1 MNPKCPKCNSCE
13 TVKRGS
19 RRGLKRFLC
28 KKCHGSFS
36 VDHRRKAELL
46 WIQHVDG
53 VPIRKLADER
63 KLSIAQTYQKLIA
76 ELNRVVEN
84 VLVTKIYCDPEKF
97 CGILIVDGKFI
108 KVRGYKQKIPF
119 IYGIDY
125 LTHDIPIHQLSQ
137 SESEVA
143 FEEFFKELKT
153 NKYPLHIVV
162 CDDRSSLEKP
172 LKKYYPEAII
182 QHCQNHYVNNIRE
195 ALHVRTAE
203 THQHFFNSIKKHIF
217 DEYSDEEN
225 LKTQLNYIFEKHA
238 KKNSMRIAIL
248 KDIYKRREKLFS
260 YTKVPHCPKNTN
272 LIELYNS
279 HLNARVRSI
288 KGFKSFANA
297 ERWCNAYIIRRRTK
311 SLTDCRGKFKPLNG
325 KPSLQNTLKKE
336 VGWTEIFLE
345 KTPKTER

>member
-1 MNPKCPKCNSCE
+1 M
-13 TVKRGS
+13 
-19 RRGLKRFLC
+19 KRFLC
-28 KKCHGSFS
+28 VECNCRFS
-36 VDHRRKAELL
+36 VDHRRKEELL

-63 KLSIAQTYQKLIA
+63 KLSIAQTYQKLVT
-76 ELNRVVEN
+76 ELDRVVKN
-84 VLVTKIYCDPEKF
+84 VLVTKTYCDPEKF

-108 KVRGYKQKIPF
+108 KVRGHKQKIPF

-125 LTHDIPIHQLSQ
+125 LTHDIPIHRLSQ
-137 SESEVA
+137 SESEIA

-153 NKYPLHIVV
+153 NNYPLKIVA

-172 LKKYYPEAII
+172 LKKYYPDALI

-195 ALHVRTAE
+195 LLHVRTDQ
-203 THQHFFNSIKKHIF
+203 THLHFFNSVKKHIF
-217 DEYSDEEN
+217 DEYTNEEN
-225 LKTQLNYIFEKHA
+225 FKTQLKYIFVKHA
-238 KKNSMRIAIL
+238 QKNSIRITIL
-248 KDIYKRREKLFS
+248 KDIYKRREKLFN
-260 YTKVPHCPKNTN
+260 YTKVQHCPKNTN

-311 SLTDCRGKFKPLNG
+311 SLTDCRGKFKGLNG
-325 KPSLQNTLKKE
+325 KPSLQNTLKKQA
-336 VGWTEIFLE
+336 GWPEILV
-345 KTPKTER
+345 KKAPKTER